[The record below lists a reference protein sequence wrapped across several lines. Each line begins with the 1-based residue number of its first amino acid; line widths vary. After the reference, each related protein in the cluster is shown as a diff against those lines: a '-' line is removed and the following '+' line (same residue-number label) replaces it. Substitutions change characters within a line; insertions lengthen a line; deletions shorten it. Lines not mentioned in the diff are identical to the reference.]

1 MSEEDRQKLREHKKS
16 RIRNMSQEELQQRLE
31 QIIEQMK
38 KIFDIL
44 KSLKGQPTAKEIT
57 SGFKSM
63 TRRQQYSKNKK
74 PHCPLS
80 RQNFFS

>member
-1 MSEEDRQKLREHKKS
+1 MSEEDRQKLRENKKS

-44 KSLKGQPTAKEIT
+44 TSLKG
-57 SGFKSM
+57 
-63 TRRQQYSKNKK
+63 
-74 PHCPLS
+74 
-80 RQNFFS
+80 

>member
-38 KIFDIL
+38 KIFDVL
-44 KSLKGQPTAKEIT
+44 KSLKG
-57 SGFKSM
+57 
-63 TRRQQYSKNKK
+63 
-74 PHCPLS
+74 
-80 RQNFFS
+80 